1 MEKISI
7 AKVRSAY
14 CKQVEKDHRSLS
26 EYLRLINADFEAYAA
41 GKPAATER
49 ARESYDFFNASAMK
63 KENISLSFIKQW
75 YKGIDTKSRI
85 CDFKLVPLSEES
97 EARAKFTDYD
107 FILDEKG
114 ICRMLVPVNLW
125 TCSKTLSKIAAAIK
139 AKKES
144 ESAASAAER
153 EQQKAERERKQYE
166 SALARVKAY
175 ESKQAQPAQQQQ
187 SESKSE
193 SKSKQAKQQSKSSK

>member
-7 AKVRSAY
+7 AKVRSSY
-14 CKQVEKDHRSLS
+14 CKQVEKEHRSLS
-26 EYLRLINADFEAYAA
+26 EYLRLINADFEAYEAS
-41 GKPAATER
+41 KPATTER
-49 ARESYDFFNASAMK
+49 AKESYSFFSASAMK
-63 KENISLSFIKQW
+63 KENLSLSFIKEW
-75 YKGIDTKSRI
+75 YKGIDCKSRI
-85 CDFKLVPLSEES
+85 CDFKLVPLAEES

-107 FILDEKG
+107 FIVDDKG

-125 TCSKTLSKIAAAIK
+125 TAAKTLSKIAAAIK

-153 EQQKAERERKQYE
+153 EQARAERERKQYE

-175 ESKQAQPAQQQQ
+175 ESKQAQPTQQQ
-187 SESKSE
+187 SE
-193 SKSKQAKQQSKSSK
+193 SKQAKQQSKSSK